1 MMARWLSW
9 LVSGGRQSVRMTA
22 AALLAYAA
30 TQVFGVHQ
38 GQWAVITCLVV
49 VQASFANTWDTSLSR
64 VYGTVL
70 GALAGGGGVLAREW
84 TGASVVQGSGVR
96 AH

>member
-84 TGASVVQGSGVR
+84 TGVSVVQESGVR